1 MAETT
6 SIPKRYQHNNFQRIE
21 TADINAIATTP
32 LDYDDEL
39 AVAIL
44 SNQSGVVDGFH
55 VAFSA
60 SRIFRVFFGTAL
72 WKGRVVKTP
81 SPSYT
86 DKELDE
92 NVSSDPRIDVI
103 YISGYTED
111 DSDSSSKVSLSA
123 YTRTA
128 LGGPA
133 SIGTGDGTTKAFD
146 LGHSGVDPRTLKVY
160 KDATQVG
167 GWVYSQG
174 TGGSGKDQV
183 IFETAPASSV
193 AVTSDYTHES
203 GGAEGTS
210 SLNTRK
216 TLTPTIAVAKG
227 TPDPSPVAPTT
238 PAPNTDIVLATITV
252 TGSWTGGS
260 ITPDNTVKKFILHP
274 DQNVDPACNISPSAP
289 NANAVRS
296 GRVSTLLR
304 NFDQVLAGG
313 RLKYND
319 TDEIAVTAVWT
330 TLGGQ
335 SVHSTAEIALSLQNS
350 NASNPGYVDAT
361 GWWYAYLT
369 QATDQRP
376 GEAPSLIVSQNP
388 PNARNRE
395 ASTNSAA
402 YVGAFY
408 LTAYT
413 PSVVIR
419 PFYTH
424 GDWVFWESPTA
435 LAAGAGTNDIDVSA
449 WCPPTGRLLDARVAL
464 DLTPGSAGDDLSLA
478 VQSHKSATAKTS
490 PLFVASIEPPTGG
503 GNVLGYATGRVR
515 AEDDSGTRYIHAV
528 RGSSGGTV
536 NAANIF
542 IVGYL
547 DDHRT
552 MDHTA
557 GSASSPTFY

>member
-1 MAETT
+1 MADAT
-6 SIPKRYQHNNFQRIE
+6 STPKRYQHNNFQRIE
-21 TADINAIATTP
+21 AADINAIATTP

-44 SNQSGVVDGFH
+44 SNQNGVVDGYH

-60 SRIFRVFFGTAL
+60 SRAFNVFFGTAL
-72 WKGRVVKTP
+72 WNGRIVKSPYP
-81 SPSYT
+81 SFVE
-86 DKELDE
+86 KELDE

-103 YISGYTED
+103 CIRGYTED
-111 DSDSSSKVSLSA
+111 DSDPASKVSLFA
-123 YTRTA
+123 YARTA

-216 TLTPTIAVAKG
+216 TLTPSIVVVKG
-227 TPDPSPVAPTT
+227 TPDPSPSIPVLLD
-238 PAPNTDIVLATITV
+238 TDVVLATVTV

-260 ITPDNTVKKFILHP
+260 ITPDNTVKRFLLHP
-274 DQNVDPACNISPSAP
+274 DANVDPACSITAAP
-289 NANAVRS
+289 ANAYAVRS

-304 NFDQVLAGG
+304 NFDQVIAGG

-335 SVHSTAEIALSLQNS
+335 SVHSTAEIALGLQNS
-350 NASNPGYVDAT
+350 NALAIGYVNAT
-361 GWWYAYLT
+361 GWWYAYLA
-369 QATDQRP
+369 QLANQRP
-376 GEAPSLIVSQNP
+376 GEAPILTVSQNP

-413 PSVVIR
+413 PSVVIK

-424 GDWVFWESPTA
+424 GDWVFWESPSA

-449 WCPPTGRLLDARVAL
+449 WCPPTGRLLDARAAL
-464 DLTPGSAGDDLSLA
+464 DLTPGSAGDNLSLA
-478 VQSHKSATAKTS
+478 VQSHKSATSKTS
-490 PLFVASIEPPTGG
+490 PLFTASIEPPTGG
-503 GNVLGYATGRVR
+503 GNVLGYGTGRVR

-536 NAANIF
+536 NSANIY

-557 GSASSPTFY
+557 GGASSPTFY